1 MCLFKMFDYAVH
13 VDGILTHVKL
23 RRGFKCSKACL
34 VFTEKYTPLSAFI
47 FVAAWISV
55 HNKFHFF
62 LISCK
67 KYQYVGKTK
76 TSLIAVTL

>member
-1 MCLFKMFDYAVH
+1 MCLFKMFDYAMH

-47 FVAAWISV
+47 FVAA
-55 HNKFHFF
+55 
-62 LISCK
+62 
-67 KYQYVGKTK
+67 
-76 TSLIAVTL
+76 